1 MRLAM
6 ARAASHI
13 CTGVFFAGYVPQVHG
28 GVVEDGGESGW
39 LGGWLTIGPSF
50 VAFPPMPCG
59 MDGAPGQNFD
69 NFQIADRSLGA
80 VPQVNRM
87 G

>member
-13 CTGVFFAGYVPQVHG
+13 CAGVFFAGYVPQVHG

-59 MDGAPGQNFD
+59 MDGAPGNS
-69 NFQIADRSLGA
+69 RSFAPLTHE
-80 VPQVNRM
+80 R
-87 G
+87 